1 MKLYCVY
8 HIGAINGQRTQ
19 KIVDDQVRAL
29 HASGLLDRLEH
40 VYYTVVGKEKD
51 VITVPT
57 NKFTRVYDD
66 YNGDVCEIP
75 AMNFIRR
82 FSKTHRNDALLYI
95 HTKGAGSNTSTWRK
109 VMEHFCIH
117 KFETCTKL
125 LQTYHTVGCLMYRD
139 HYAGNFWWTRCNYA
153 ADRKKLRTTWRSAVR
168 KGLDCEFWIMNPPC
182 RGMHVSLFDIRCGI
196 SLPPSLSFGKGIG
209 LYDEGVFPHR
219 AQWHMCPRVNL
230 VTNHTNDEFIIPQLP
245 VLTSLNHSTYP
256 AWHAYYKRV
265 YGASVE
271 DDVDLNTF
279 TWFYSFAPIRII
291 PKCVAPRS
299 LRRLLVDT
307 AFVFRDRRMPFD
319 PRRNIRPECIIGR
332 HGFFVTRN
340 QPTVLHK
347 RLIEVM
353 RTNAGE
359 GATELF
365 ERWFYHLRG
374 TGWWLSS
381 SVVRKTYAHTN
392 HLVEIVSECNEGHEP
407 KLFTG
412 PDGKQ
417 RPTRYTYRNGILKL
431 PHHKKGNAS

>member
-1 MKLYCVY
+1 MKALQSDFVRLAILETYGGIWMDATVHLYHNLDSYVDKAGYGWTLQAFHNPLNTYNMKRPTIETSMLVSIPAGHPLITMWLDGMCRLPALRKREITEYMSSNNMKLGGPFLKRDY
-8 HIGAINGQRTQ
+8 HIAYH
-19 KIVDDQVRAL
+19 VL
-29 HASGLLDRLEH
+29 HSVLLTHPLHSFKGIYLSNCISERYFMELGPFHYRLRPMSIAH
-40 VYYTVVGKEKD
+40 DIPRVG
-51 VITVPT
+51 
-57 NKFTRVYDD
+57 
-66 YNGDVCEIP
+66 
-75 AMNFIRR
+75 
-82 FSKTHRNDALLYI
+82 
-95 HTKGAGSNTSTWRK
+95 
-109 VMEHFCIH
+109 
-117 KFETCTKL
+117 
-125 LQTYHTVGCLMYRD
+125 
-139 HYAGNFWWTRCNYA
+139 
-153 ADRKKLRTTWRSAVR
+153 VR
-168 KGLDCEFWIMNPPC
+168 KLSNPE
-182 RGMHVSLFDIRCGI
+182 RKHLEKNW
-196 SLPPSLSFGKGIG
+196 SLSVEH
-209 LYDEGVFPHR
+209 LLSQEGYSS
-219 AQWHMCPRVNL
+219 
-230 VTNHTNDEFIIPQLP
+230 ILP
-245 VLTSLNHSTYP
+245 LLPILTSLNHSTYP

-291 PKCVAPRS
+291 PTCVAPRS

-392 HLVEIVSECNEGHEP
+392 HLVEVVSECNEEHEP
-407 KLFTG
+407 ELFTG

-431 PHHKKGNAS
+431 RHHKKNNAS